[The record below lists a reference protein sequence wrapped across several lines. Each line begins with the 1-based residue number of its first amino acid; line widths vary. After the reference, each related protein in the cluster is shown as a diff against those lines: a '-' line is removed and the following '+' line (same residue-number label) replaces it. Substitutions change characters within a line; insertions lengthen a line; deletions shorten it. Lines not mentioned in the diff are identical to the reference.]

1 MINKKIIEFH
11 LASKKPFFEFLTL
24 KDTSGSY
31 LFAGPKGIGK
41 KDFAFFVSAQILS
54 NPHKIDKNI
63 HPDFLCLSNE
73 KDKILVEDIEKI
85 EKWVLHPPFESTKKI
100 IVIPKAETI
109 NLVAQ
114 NKLLKILEEPP
125 EYLFFF
131 LLSPTPDL
139 LLPTIRS
146 RCINVNFQL
155 LPVEFLLQSIEDKF
169 EEAELLD
176 LSIFLLNGSINNIEF
191 YSQDNL
197 QEMIEF
203 VSMILKR
210 DPANVDLVSDK
221 IDEITKKDFNQLF
234 FVDLVIGILS
244 YALKLKH
251 LNNFKQTSIFNIN
264 TLKNIPSMSIIE
276 LISKMTSLAS
286 DLRWSNFNFRM
297 GMEEILFDFILDT
310 NLAELKAV

>member
-1 MINKKIIEFH
+1 
-11 LASKKPFFEFLTL
+11 
-24 KDTSGSY
+24 
-31 LFAGPKGIGK
+31 
-41 KDFAFFVSAQILS
+41 
-54 NPHKIDKNI
+54 
-63 HPDFLCLSNE
+63 
-73 KDKILVEDIEKI
+73 VEDVDRI

-155 LPVEFLLQSIEDKF
+155 LPVEFLLQFIEDKF

-203 VSMILKR
+203 VSMVLQR
-210 DPANVDLVSDK
+210 DPANIDLVSDK

-234 FVDLVIGILS
+234 FVNLVIGILS

-251 LNNFKQTSIFNIN
+251 LNNFQQTSIFNIN

-276 LISKMTSLAS
+276 LMSKMTRLAS

>member
-1 MINKKIIEFH
+1 MINKQIIEFH
-11 LASKKPFFEFLTL
+11 LESKKSFFEFLTL
-24 KDTSGSY
+24 KDVSGSY
-31 LFAGPKGIGK
+31 LFTGPKGIGK
-41 KDFAFFVSAQILS
+41 KDFAFFVSTQILS
-54 NPHKIDKNI
+54 NPHKIEKNI
-63 HPDFLCLSNE
+63 HPDFFCLSNE
-73 KDKILVEDIEKI
+73 NDKILVEDIDRI
-85 EKWVLHPPFESTKKI
+85 ENWALHPPFESTKKI
-100 IVIPKAETI
+100 IIVPKAETI
-109 NLVAQ
+109 NVVAQ

-155 LPVEFLLQSIEDKF
+155 LPVEFLLKSLEDKF
-169 EEAELLD
+169 LETELLD

-197 QEMIEF
+197 QEMVEF

-210 DPANVDLVSDK
+210 DPMDIDLVSNK
-221 IDEITKKDFNQLF
+221 IDEIIKKDFNQLF

-251 LNNFKQTSIFNIN
+251 LNNFQQTSVFNTN
-264 TLKNIPSMSIIE
+264 LLRNIPSISIIE
-276 LISKMTSLAS
+276 LISKMTSFNS

-297 GMEEILFDFILDT
+297 GIEEILFDFILDT
-310 NLAELKAV
+310 NLSELKAV